1 MIRSAV
7 LALCSGCAI
16 SSRYVAGYGA
26 MADSGSG
33 SCGAGITVAAVLID
47 GAIATALL
55 LGDEVSTAER
65 VVIGGLAADTV
76 IGGIEA
82 ISDCTSD

>member
-1 MIRSAV
+1 VIRSAV

-26 MADSGSG
+26 MADSG